1 MIHTLRV
8 PAVSAALCSAAL
20 LTLPVPTRAATDALP
35 AYGVGTIAQL
45 RVLRPPAVPTEA
57 NVAGYTLP
65 GDGGGGRFRFD
76 PGSCAPDNR
85 GTVIA
90 PVPTPPCGRW
100 IRIDPGNP
108 SVKWFGARGDGVT
121 YDTVAIQAAVDA
133 LPTWGTLVFP
143 GGRYRIEAD
152 RGVTLKDNMRLDL
165 TGAILVGSNVT
176 GARCRIFTIEGR
188 SNVAISGGT
197 LMGSRSGLPDWGV
210 GIYASDALNLIVE
223 NTWFRD
229 FYYDGILLTGDQG
242 CRNVVVRGCVLWNN
256 RRTGLAIVS
265 ASNVTVESST
275 FSGTAG
281 QEPQAGVN
289 CEPNRDQ
296 QVRNVRF
303 TGCRFAGNAGVGLYV
318 HRGLGTA
325 VAGMVVERSVI
336 EKNAVGIVAAGVQG
350 VTITANRVV
359 GHLGPRRF
367 GISLGPGT
375 AQALVSGNLVES
387 NFRGILSSGATG
399 VQILGN
405 TVVGTGPTDAAAAV
419 GSDGIACLGTD
430 RMLAGAC
437 VVANNVVRRPSAN
450 GIVTWLVSNVQVLNN
465 SIQDAGHRSIHL
477 RSTATS
483 EVRGNNL
490 SGSGR
495 EPPPARYDAIELEEA
510 SNLNRVIS
518 NVIHFSGGMRSPI
531 SVAPDCK
538 GNWVLANEVRY

>member
-1 MIHTLRV
+1 M
-8 PAVSAALCSAAL
+8 
-20 LTLPVPTRAATDALP
+20 LTLPVPIRAATP
-35 AYGVGTIAQL
+35 AVPTYGVGTIAQL
-45 RVLRPPAVPTEA
+45 RAWRPPAVPTEA

-76 PGSCAPDNR
+76 LSSCAPDNR

-108 SVKWFGARGDGVT
+108 SVKWFGARGDGLT
-121 YDTVAIQAAVDA
+121 FDTGAIQAAVDA
-133 LPTWGTLVFP
+133 LRPGGTLVFP

-176 GARCRIFTIEGR
+176 GARCRILTIEGR
-188 SNVAISGGT
+188 TNVVISGGT

-210 GIYASDALNLIVE
+210 GLFASDAQNLTIE

-229 FYYDGILLTGDQG
+229 FYFDGILLTGDEG
-242 CRNVVVRGCVLWNN
+242 CRNVLVRGCVAWNN

-265 ASNVTVESST
+265 ASDVTVEAST
-275 FSGTAG
+275 FSGTGG

-296 QVRNVRF
+296 EVRNVRF
-303 TGCRFAGNAGVGLYV
+303 TGCRFAGNAGVGLYI
-318 HRGLGTA
+318 HRGMGTA

-336 EKNAVGIVAAGVQG
+336 EKNAFGIVAAGVQG

-367 GISLGPGT
+367 GISLGTGT
-375 AQALVSGNLVES
+375 AQAVVSGNLVEN

-399 VQILGN
+399 VQILSN
-405 TVVGTGPTDAAAAV
+405 TVVGTGPTNATAAV

-465 SIQDAGHRSIHL
+465 TIQDAGHRSIHL

-483 EVRGNNL
+483 EIRGNTI
-490 SGSGR
+490 SGSGQ
-495 EPPPARYDAIELEEA
+495 ESPPARYDAIELEQA
-510 SNLNRVIS
+510 SYLNKVMS
-518 NVIHFSGGMRSPI
+518 NVIYFSGGMRSPI

-538 GNWVLANEVRY
+538 GNWVLVNEVRY